1 MEKAL
6 KNKFFRWIELNKTML
21 FPFLMLALITA
32 FFVWRSLTLADWFH
46 LVAAAVFALLTVL
59 ALFKKLPGGVQ
70 SQALNVGIS
79 LFFLDLVFAQLNLK
93 EVGWALA
100 SARWWML
107 IPSVAALMG
116 HLLFRVWRWQWLL
129 KPVGNVPFAPAW
141 RAGMIGIGGNMVLP
155 AKAGEFLRAYV
166 IGRSMSISKVGA
178 FATVVVERI
187 FDGMTMLLILL
198 GLIAFGVRDE
208 QLQKVGVAGAVF
220 YVLALVGLVV
230 FMARRDWFEAVLRRL
245 LPAALLE
252 KVLHLVDKFASGL
265 NSLRSP
271 KQLGM
276 VTLLSLG
283 TWVFIP
289 FSFYFALLAFDFHVS
304 VPFLAAVLMLP
315 LVAFGLTIPGAPG
328 GVGVF
333 EWTGYLALV
342 ISFQMIG
349 APLETP
355 EQKAIA
361 AASVVMVHL
370 SQSVPEALLGLQA
383 FFAEGLTASD
393 IKAVNSKQ

>member
-1 MEKAL
+1 MKTRLLEWFK
-6 KNKFFRWIELNKTML
+6 LNKTML
-21 FPFLMLALITA
+21 LPALVLALITA
-32 FFVWRSLTLADWFH
+32 FFVWRSLTLTDWFH
-46 LVAAAVFALLTVL
+46 IVTAVIFALLTLL
-59 ALFKKLPGGVQ
+59 AIVRKLPGGVQ

-107 IPSVAALMG
+107 IPSVAALMI
-116 HLLFRVWRWQWLL
+116 HLVFRIWRWQWLL
-129 KPVGNVPFAPAW
+129 KPVGDVPFAPTW
-141 RAGMIGIGGNMVLP
+141 RAGMIGIGGNMALP

-166 IGRSMSISKVGA
+166 IGRSMNISKVGA

-208 QLQKVGVAGAVF
+208 QLQKVGMAGAVF
-220 YVLALVGLVV
+220 YVLALVGLVI
-230 FMARRDWFEAVLRRL
+230 FMARREWFENILQRL

-252 KVLHLVDKFASGL
+252 KALHLVDKFASGL
-265 NSLRSP
+265 DSLRSP

-276 VTLLSLG
+276 VTLLSLA
-283 TWVFIP
+283 TWFFVP
-289 FSFYFALLAFDFHVS
+289 FSFWFALLAFDFHVP

-349 APLETP
+349 APLVTK
-355 EQKAIA
+355 EQKAVA
-361 AASVVMVHL
+361 AASVVMIHI
-370 SQSVPEALLGLQA
+370 SQAVPEALLGLQA

-393 IKAVNSKQ
+393 IKAVKSEE

>member
-1 MEKAL
+1 
-6 KNKFFRWIELNKTML
+6 ML
-21 FPFLMLALITA
+21 FSALMLALITA
-32 FFVWRSLTLADWFH
+32 FFGWRYLIFGDRFH
-46 LVAAAVFALLTVL
+46 IAAAAIFALLTVL
-59 ALFKKLPGGVQ
+59 ALAKKLPRDAQ
-70 SQALNVGIS
+70 SQVLNVGIS

-107 IPSVAALMG
+107 IPSVAALVG

-129 KPVGNVPFAPAW
+129 KPVGAVPFAPAW

-166 IGRSMSISKVGA
+166 IGRSMKISKVGA

-208 QLQKVGVAGAVF
+208 QLQKVGMAGAVF
-220 YVLALVGLVV
+220 YVLALAGLVI
-230 FMARRDWFEAVLRRL
+230 FMARRAWFESILRRL
-245 LPAALLE
+245 LPLTLLE
-252 KVLHLVDKFASGL
+252 KTLHLVDKFASGL
-265 NSLRSP
+265 DSLRSP

-276 VTLLSLG
+276 VTLLSLV
-283 TWVFIP
+283 TWAFIP
-289 FSFYFALLAFDFHVS
+289 VSFWFALLAFDFHVP

-349 APLETP
+349 APLMTE
-355 EQKAIA
+355 EQKAVA
-361 AASVVMVHL
+361 AASVVMVHI
-370 SQSVPEALLGLQA
+370 SQAVPEALLGLQA
-383 FFAEGLTASD
+383 FFAEGLTAGD
-393 IKAVNSKQ
+393 IKAVKNEE

>member
-1 MEKAL
+1 MKTRLLEWFK
-6 KNKFFRWIELNKTML
+6 LNKTML
-21 FPFLMLALITA
+21 IPTLVLALITA
-32 FFVWRSLTLADWFH
+32 FFVWRSLTLTDWFH
-46 LVAAAVFALLTVL
+46 IVAAVVFALLTVL
-59 ALFKKLPGGVQ
+59 ALVKKLPGGAQ

-93 EVGWALA
+93 EVGWALV

-116 HLLFRVWRWQWLL
+116 HLLFRIWRWQWLL
-129 KPVGNVPFAPAW
+129 KPVGDVPFAPTW

-166 IGRSMSISKVGA
+166 IGRSMNISKVGA

-208 QLQKVGVAGAVF
+208 QLQKVGMAGAVF
-220 YVLALVGLVV
+220 YVLALAGLVI
-230 FMARRDWFEAVLRRL
+230 FMVRRAWFEGILRQL
-245 LPAALLE
+245 LPVALLE

-265 NSLRSP
+265 DSLRSP

-289 FSFYFALLAFDFHVS
+289 FSFYFALLAFDFHVP

-349 APLETP
+349 APLVTE
-355 EQKAIA
+355 EQKAVA
-361 AASVVMVHL
+361 AASVVMVHI
-370 SQSVPEALLGLQA
+370 SQAVPEALLGLQA

-393 IKAVNSKQ
+393 IKAVKSEE